1 MSDWKCPF
9 CGSDKLKIK
18 KASGDMVRKKKV
30 VWGED
35 LYEPETDFCCRK
47 QAHNQKFI
55 NARYDKTLSDVPDLD
70 DVAKL

>member
-1 MSDWKCPF
+1 
-9 CGSDKLKIK
+9 
-18 KASGDMVRKKKV
+18 MVRKKKV

-55 NARYDKTLSDVPDLD
+55 NARYDKTLSNVPDLD
-70 DVAKL
+70 DVSKL